1 MVKPHSFTRKLGQ
14 GSVLASRPILPS
26 RGMVYSHASRKML
39 HSILSVKVPKLLTY
53 FVSEPRWIEPS
64 YGKVH
69 RIGGNARLVYSQ
81 NSQRHAPPYS
91 LSAHMSE
98 NPISAD
104 QFSIL
109 IQEHCLFP
117 SWLAFLLS
125 LQTKMTSNFPKRS
138 FYTSKPRSDSSRKDP
153 RRCSACNRVST
164 ECLCP
169 VATGIR
175 KVRSKTNSETKGLQ
189 SWRYLPNDGCSL
201 TNGSDNTK

>member
-1 MVKPHSFTRKLGQ
+1 
-14 GSVLASRPILPS
+14 
-26 RGMVYSHASRKML
+26 MVYSHASRKML

-104 QFSIL
+104 QFFNLNSGTLSISLL
-109 IQEHCLFP
+109 IGFSTKP
-117 SWLAFLLS
+117 SNEDDLEFSQALILHIE
-125 LQTKMTSNFPKRS
+125 
-138 FYTSKPRSDSSRKDP
+138 
-153 RRCSACNRVST
+153 A
-164 ECLCP
+164 
-169 VATGIR
+169 
-175 KVRSKTNSETKGLQ
+175 
-189 SWRYLPNDGCSL
+189 
-201 TNGSDNTK
+201 